1 MPPWFLRPPPDLHR
15 YAHEDRSSLA
25 INPGQLEFLELI
37 QEAAVNSPGSQLL
50 LLPSFLNLDV
60 SLFGINIYIYIY
72 IYIRLTNDVNRE
84 NQNENKHV
92 LHTIF

>member
-25 INPGQLEFLELI
+25 INPGQLEFLEVI

-50 LLPSFLNLDV
+50 LLLSFLNLDV
-60 SLFGINIYIYIY
+60 SLFGIKKNIYIYLY
-72 IYIRLTNDVNRE
+72 LYKVN
-84 NQNENKHV
+84 K
-92 LHTIF
+92 